1 MYSTT
6 SELFSHIQLSVA
18 PATGW
23 LWCTKNDKYWIYQL
37 TFGEQ
42 PPNWQLK
49 QIKNVCCTCTLHSV

>member
-23 LWCTKNDKYWIYQL
+23 LWCTKNDK
-37 TFGEQ
+37 
-42 PPNWQLK
+42 
-49 QIKNVCCTCTLHSV
+49 

>member
-23 LWCTKNDKYWIYQL
+23 L
-37 TFGEQ
+37 GA
-42 PPNWQLK
+42 LK
-49 QIKNVCCTCTLHSV
+49 MINTGSISLHLENSHLIGN